1 MNLTSSSASASSTAA
16 FTPENTSL
24 DVVYNWLKANR
35 NQPVIIARYNGGTI
49 QAKLPR
55 LNDSTERLVVGF
67 SRKFSTL
74 THWSDR
80 QINAFEGSGQWGQ
93 LGFIVEEALALEQS
107 VSARQA
113 RTESINASIQAAN
126 LRREAPIPYVARA

>member
-1 MNLTSSSASASSTAA
+1 MNHSSSPLATTSTAAA

-24 DVVYNWLKANR
+24 AAVYKWLKANR
-35 NQPVIIARYNGGTI
+35 NQPVIIARYEGGTI

-67 SRKFSTL
+67 SRKFSAL

-80 QINAFEGSGQWGQ
+80 QVNAFEGSAQWEQ
-93 LGFIVEEALALEQS
+93 LGFIAEEALALEQC
-107 VSARQA
+107 VLARQA
-113 RTESINASIQAAN
+113 RTAAN
-126 LRREAPIPYVARA
+126 V